1 MKYNEGSEK
10 LINMK
15 RGIHMSLMQNTQ
27 NISKTDEQVYLITL
41 VRQSAD
47 RPMYLDS
54 MIYKTTEAGQ
64 AFMANLADAFAKAGY
79 RQDKTSADHYELNN
93 GLDKI
98 SLKGASQS
106 VFKA

>member
-1 MKYNEGSEK
+1 
-10 LINMK
+10 
-15 RGIHMSLMQNTQ
+15 MQNTQ

-47 RPMYLDS
+47 RPTYLDH
-54 MIYKTTEAGQ
+54 MIYQTSDAGQ
-64 AFMANLADAFAKAGY
+64 QFMANLADAFAKAGY
-79 RQDKTSADHYELNN
+79 RQEKVSADHYELNN

-106 VFKA
+106 IYQA